1 MLACPNLTSLQV
13 LLVVD
18 ERLLDPLGWAADT
31 LHRRATRE
39 CAGEGKDVE
48 NLRML
53 VVDDESE
60 VLDVMVDVLK
70 QEGYSPQATTDSR
83 EASRLLETTPF
94 DIIVS
99 DIMMPHLNG
108 LELLEL
114 AKRQNPHVQVVLV
127 TGYSTR
133 EVALEALNRGATGY
147 IEKPFHTDQLLAS
160 VREAI
165 WRWRLKRDPKS

>member
-1 MLACPNLTSLQV
+1 M
-13 LLVVD
+13 
-18 ERLLDPLGWAADT
+18 EDP
-31 LHRRATRE
+31 RI
-39 CAGEGKDVE
+39 
-48 NLRML
+48 L

-70 QEGYSPQATTDSR
+70 QEGYAPQATTDSR
-83 EASRLLETTPF
+83 EASRLLESTAF
-94 DIIVS
+94 DVIIS

-108 LELLEL
+108 LQLLEL
-114 AKRQNPHVQVVLV
+114 AKQQNPNVQVVLV

-133 EVALEALNRGATGY
+133 EVALEALSRGATGY

-165 WRWRLKRDPKS
+165 WRWRVKRDPKSLG